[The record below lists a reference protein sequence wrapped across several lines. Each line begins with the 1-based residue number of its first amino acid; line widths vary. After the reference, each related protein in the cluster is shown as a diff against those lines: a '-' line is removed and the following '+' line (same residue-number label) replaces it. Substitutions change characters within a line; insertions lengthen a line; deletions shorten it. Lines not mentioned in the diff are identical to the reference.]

1 MVRFCRIVGVYV
13 GDGYLAFRN
22 SAITRCERYGVAN
35 SLATGVAK
43 ECSMTDYGR
52 FGFFRADSEMN
63 L

>member
-1 MVRFCRIVGVYV
+1 MGVYV